1 MRGANGATAP
11 GPAVDAVTANEA
23 RPRILKT
30 V

>member
-1 MRGANGATAP
+1 MLGASGANTP

-23 RPRILKT
+23 RPRILRT